1 MIQMH
6 LKNYCE
12 KKTKKPNKIELLYH
26 GAMTMN
32 EEKL

>member
-6 LKNYCE
+6 FYCE